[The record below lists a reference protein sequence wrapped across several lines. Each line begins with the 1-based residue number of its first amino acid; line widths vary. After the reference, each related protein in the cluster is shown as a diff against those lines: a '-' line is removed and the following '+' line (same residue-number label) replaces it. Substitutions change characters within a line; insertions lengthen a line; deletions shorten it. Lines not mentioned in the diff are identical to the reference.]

1 MQVAAKELIGIEITK
16 EPSKTRYIEGE
27 IFDKTGIELKATY
40 NNGSTKTLTS
50 EDVTVGNGNDLW
62 TGKAGV
68 TIIYKEN
75 GIRQIAIQ
83 RIYVKAK
90 KLVKIEI
97 TKEPSKTSYIEGEKF
112 EEAGMEV
119 VATFNNN
126 STEKINNADLVIT
139 NGDNLK
145 VGKNTIIISYTED
158 EITKTASFDVEAVQQ
173 VQFGDISGDG
183 KVNVTDLLLLKR
195 HIIAGTKENWKL
207 TGDKL
212 KAADLNNDNKV
223 NITDLLL
230 LKRMILKK
238 N

>member
-1 MQVAAKELIGIEITK
+1 MEEKLDEQYNKVYQEF
-16 EPSKTRYIEGE
+16 KT
-27 IFDKTGIELKATY
+27 D
-40 NNGSTKTLTS
+40 
-50 EDVTVGNGNDLW
+50 
-62 TGKAGV
+62 
-68 TIIYKEN
+68 
-75 GIRQIAIQ
+75 
-83 RIYVKAK
+83 
-90 KLVKIEI
+90 
-97 TKEPSKTSYIEGEKF
+97 
-112 EEAGMEV
+112 
-119 VATFNNN
+119 

-158 EITKTASFDVEAVQQ
+158 EITKTVSFDVEAVQQ